1 MPNINGDHNI
11 VISGDGNT
19 IIKEV
24 LMKEK
29 EISNASSI
37 INIVMETIRTN
48 HEILNGK
55 NPNSIYLAGFT
66 EDHLNNLADN
76 VLSGLHCNQKP
87 NHYIDMTDQTKTY
100 FYESLFGYKAS
111 RDDWGKLF
119 DDCLYNTNQV
129 LVIKGLSKSKYRG
142 VQFLY
147 RELIKALDDAHIY
160 GIHPKTDI
168 VFIDYPSFLQKHYDY
183 IGPYLTTNLIGV

>member
-1 MPNINGDHNI
+1 MPKINGDHNI
-11 VISGDGNT
+11 FVNGDGNT
-19 IIKEV
+19 IIKEI

-29 EISNASSI
+29 EISNAGSI

-66 EDHLNNLADN
+66 EEHLDSLADN
-76 VLSGLHCNQKP
+76 VRDGLHCNKKP
-87 NHYIDMTDQTKTY
+87 NHYIDMTGKTKTY
-100 FYESLFGYKAS
+100 FYESLIGYKAK
-111 RDDWGKLF
+111 RDDWEKLF

-129 LVIKGLSKSKYRG
+129 LVIKGLSKAKYRG
-142 VQFLY
+142 VEILF
-147 RELIKALDDAHIY
+147 RELIKTLDDAHNK

-168 VFIDYPSFLQKHYDY
+168 VFIDYPSFLQKHYKS
-183 IGPYLTTNLIGV
+183 IGPYLATNLIGV